1 MKISLYLSVL
11 LLALVIKIVTA
22 NVRLQ
27 RSPQQYCG
35 SRLADIMKV
44 LCKNKYNGPNG
55 QKRNP
60 IESDVWD
67 YKDLEDYN
75 AIDYPYQPKKEAMP
89 FMPPRFQRAI
99 KRSIIDECC
108 HRPCYISELRTYC
121 ATQ

>member
-11 LLALVIKIVTA
+11 LLAFVVKIATA

-35 SRLADIMKV
+35 SRLADIMKMI
-44 LCKNKYNGPNG
+44 CKNKYNGP
-55 QKRNP
+55 KRSP
-60 IESDVWD
+60 AIDSDVWD

-75 AIDYPYQPKKEAMP
+75 AIGYPFIPMNEALS
-89 FMPPRFQRAI
+89 FMPSRLLRPA

-108 HRPCYISELRTYC
+108 HRPCYLAELKTYC
-121 ATQ
+121 ASQ

>member
-1 MKISLYLSVL
+1 MKISLYLNVL
-11 LLALVIKIVTA
+11 LLALMMTIVTA

-44 LCKNKYNGPNG
+44 ICKSNYNGPNLR
-55 QKRNP
+55 KRSQ
-60 IESDVWD
+60 IDSDVWD

-75 AIDYPYQPKKEAMP
+75 AIDYPYLPKKEAMS
-89 FMPPRFQRAI
+89 FMPSRLLRSF

-108 HRPCYISELRTYC
+108 NRPCYLSELKTYC
-121 ATQ
+121 GSH